1 MQSLNFMIPP
11 RTSRR
16 AVQKQFLSTF
26 QRASIHF
33 WWLQWT
39 CLLFCLSASSVFAQE
54 YAKSL
59 GAKGDEYTFVR
70 IHHFS
75 QDSWSRSWQYDYP
88 AADTNF
94 LKAVVRL
101 THVHIH
107 QDPIILTFDDDR
119 IFEYPF
125 LYLVDMGN
133 NGGPVFSAKAERNL
147 REYLLRGGFLFI
159 DDSKGDHAWQA
170 FRQVFQRI
178 FPENSWVQLDLNH
191 PIFHIFY
198 DIHGLVRIPNI
209 RDLDLDYPPDYAV
222 PSNWAIL
229 DQDGRI
235 MILINW
241 NSDMGDAWQ
250 HTYDEEYPTHYA
262 NFAYKLGINFLIYAM
277 TH

>member
-1 MQSLNFMIPP
+1 MITLHP
-11 RTSRR
+11 SQR
-16 AVQKQFLSTF
+16 AAHKQFLRF
-26 QRASIHF
+26 VQWASIHC
-33 WWLQWT
+33 WRLKLLG
-39 CLLFCLSASSVFAQE
+39 LLFCTSTFSVFAQE
-54 YAKSL
+54 YSPSL
-59 GAKGDEYTFVR
+59 RAKGDEFTFIR
-70 IHHFS
+70 IRHTS
-75 QDSWSRSWQYDYP
+75 QNGWSQSWQYDYP
-88 AADTNF
+88 AADSNF
-94 LKAVVRL
+94 SKAVARL

-107 QDPIILTFDDDR
+107 FNPMILTFDDDR

-133 NGGPVFSAKAERNL
+133 NGGPVFSAKEERNL
-147 REYLLRGGFLFI
+147 REYLLRGGFLLI
-159 DDSKGDHAWQA
+159 DDSKGDHAWIA
-170 FRQVFQRI
+170 FRQVFQQI

-191 PIFHIFY
+191 PIYHIFY
-198 DIHGLVRIPNI
+198 DINGLIRIPNI
-209 RDLDLDYPPDYAV
+209 RDLDLEYPPDYAV

-250 HTYDEEYPTHYA
+250 HTYDKEYPTDYS